1 MLSSNFIYK
10 ICLWPAFLM
19 AIFLVGCASHVR
31 KVTVAPKI
39 LTERQLLEINNENRF
54 TRFYYSDG
62 KTISGIMLRWIPDS
76 VYIQPRGTGL
86 PLPIPTTGLAKIET
100 VTGNK
105 MFIGLAIG
113 TLVAGAYFI
122 AIKGY
127 DLNQVTF
134 LEGLAK
140 LLVPPAA
147 ILTAMG
153 IGASRDTYESY
164 LIPPNFKFDYD
175 ASKVRLQLGK

>member
-1 MLSSNFIYK
+1 MHLRGCLIIAWLS
-10 ICLWPAFLM
+10 LAFLT
-19 AIFLVGCASHVR
+19 ILSLSCASHVR
-31 KVTVAPKI
+31 KETVALKI

-62 KTISGIMLRWIPDS
+62 KTFSGLMLRWIPDS
-76 VYIQPRGTGL
+76 VYIQPRGTAL
-86 PLPIPTTGLAKIET
+86 PLPIPTIGLAKIET

-105 MFIGLAIG
+105 IFTGLAIG
-113 TLVAGAYFI
+113 AIVAGAYFL
-122 AIKGY
+122 AVKGY
-127 DLNQVTF
+127 NLTQVTF
-134 LEGLAK
+134 LEGLEK
-140 LLVPPAA
+140 LLVPPAV

-175 ASKVRLQLGK
+175 ISKARLQLDK